1 MPVNSEAKLLSASP
15 TAVPVSPMLPK
26 MEEEDE
32 ELSPAVEAAVRR
44 PEEEDEEEEGVPE
57 PLK

>member
-1 MPVNSEAKLLSASP
+1 MNSEAKLLSASP

-44 PEEEDEEEEGVPE
+44 PEEEEEEEEGVPE